1 MDVLD
6 VKCGSKAS
14 FVWRS
19 LVWGK
24 KITQKGYCWRIGQ
37 GEKVRVLEDLFL
49 PRSVT
54 FQVYDKLVM
63 PDQMRVVD
71 LKNSDGTWNINFI
84 RVDADLILSI
94 PSGDWEMEDT
104 ILWHYSHNGEYSVK
118 SGYRF
123 FY

>member
-6 VKCGSKAS
+6 AKCGSKAS

-24 KITQKGYCWRIGQ
+24 KIIQKGYCWRIGQ
-37 GEKVRVLEDLFL
+37 GEKVRVLEDPFL